1 MALFVGIDGGG
12 SLCRAAIC
20 DAQGRIVGRGQSGP
34 ANINTDPEAAARN
47 ILIATDA
54 ALAGTGAAR
63 GDLIAGLGLAGGSLA
78 QARDRLHQLLPFTR
92 LVIVNDAETALR
104 GALGS
109 RDGIVAAIGTGSVF
123 ARQRGGRIGQYGGH
137 GFVLGDEGGGAALGR
152 SLLARALH
160 AADGFVP
167 MTPLLRAMLARFGG
181 VGGIIAFANSAPPA
195 DFAALVPQMLDIED
209 DAAAAILADSVR
221 YIRHALQ
228 SLQAGPALPVVFL
241 GGLGP
246 FYAARLQGPWPI
258 LAPRGNALDGALA
271 MARELG
277 RHDPGARAR

>member
-1 MALFVGIDGGG
+1 MALFLGIDGGG

-20 DAQGRIVGRGQSGP
+20 DGQGRIVGRGQSGP

-54 ALAGTGAAR
+54 ALAGSGAAR
-63 GDLIAGLGLAGGSLA
+63 GDLIAGLGLAGGLVT
-78 QARDRLHQLLPFTR
+78 QARDRLRQLLPFAR

-123 ARQRGGRIGQYGGH
+123 ARQREGRIGQYGGH

-152 SLLARALH
+152 SLLARALR
-160 AADGFVP
+160 AADGFAP

-181 VGGIIAFANSAPPA
+181 VGGVIAFANSALPA
-195 DFAALVPQMLDIED
+195 DFAALAPPMLDSED
-209 DAAAAILADSVR
+209 EAAAAILSEATL

-228 SLQAGPALPVVFL
+228 SLQAGPTLPVVFL

-246 FYAARLQGPWPI
+246 FYAARLQDSWPI
-258 LAPRGNALDGALA
+258 LAPLGNALDGALA
-271 MARELG
+271 MARDLG
-277 RHDPGARAR
+277 GHVPGARAQ